1 MHDKLGISVE
11 WISVPCDG
19 IGGAVKTTCSQA
31 KPPKVFELSNLRLQ
45 SHPRFMW
52 EWNDVDQV
60 FGIYKESVF
69 SVESL

>member
-1 MHDKLGISVE
+1 MQECLCSHKHDLGISVE

-52 EWNDVDQV
+52 EWNDADQV
-60 FGIYKESVF
+60 FWD
-69 SVESL
+69 L